1 MSTPLVLS
9 LDVAGL
15 PRRWIDT
22 EEAVLY
28 YARNLVTWSLGN
40 PVCVYRGGISRLTGK
55 RSEIAPKPI
64 IAVRGKVHT
73 AHFDSAPWLNR
84 DTLFR
89 RDRHICAFCG
99 GQYHAHDLTKDHVTP
114 TSRGGS
120 DRWTNVVTACRTC
133 NELKSN
139 RTPEEAGMKL
149 LYVPYAPNRY
159 EGMILANR
167 HILADQMDY
176 LLAHVPKN
184 SRLWSGRA

>member
-1 MSTPLVLS
+1 
-9 LDVAGL
+9 
-15 PRRWIDT
+15 
-22 EEAVLY
+22 
-28 YARNLVTWSLGN
+28 
-40 PVCVYRGGISRLTGK
+40 
-55 RSEIAPKPI
+55 
-64 IAVRGKVHT
+64 
-73 AHFDSAPWLNR
+73 
-84 DTLFR
+84 
-89 RDRHICAFCG
+89 
-99 GQYHAHDLTKDHVTP
+99 
-114 TSRGGS
+114 
-120 DRWTNVVTACRTC
+120 VTACRTC